1 MFAASSVIPTL
12 TSVADAVFELL
23 SNSTFDEVFLYMAI
37 GAPVLCLMWPMVS
50 CLFCGCKCCGG
61 GAVAADIEMAPL
73 NIQKAQKPGSG
84 PLDKMAADSSQPA
97 YLQKMLKATAQQ
109 LNEGFVRL
117 RAEAASDHRQQLD
130 RDMAKL
136 MKRLD
141 EQDKKLDRLLSQQGS
156 SGGSSKGSPA
166 LASSS
171 GSPKTGAVPSLS
183 KSLPGP
189 SPLPP
194 PAAPALSQSQSLP
207 AAATPKGNGAPAGS
221 SSSRP
226 ASGGGSARTPKGSAA
241 SPLGGM
247 SKGQK
252 PTGASSHRASS
263 SPGGNLGPAA

>member
-73 NIQKAQKPGSG
+73 NIGKAQNSGSG
-84 PLDKMAADSSQPA
+84 PLDKMAADTSQPA
-97 YLQKMLKATAQQ
+97 YVQKMLKATAQQ
-109 LNEGFVRL
+109 LDEGFVRL

-130 RDMAKL
+130 RDIAKL

-156 SGGSSKGSPA
+156 SGGGSKGSPS
-166 LASSS
+166 LSSS
-171 GSPKTGAVPSLS
+171 GSPSKGAMPSLS

-194 PAAPALSQSQSLP
+194 PAAPPALSQSQSLP
-207 AAATPKGNGAPAGS
+207 TAAAKCNGAA
-221 SSSRP
+221 SSRT
-226 ASGGGSARTPKGSAA
+226 ASGSGGARTPKGSGA
-241 SPLGGM
+241 SPLGGG
-247 SKGQK
+247 SFKGQK
-252 PTGASSHRASS
+252 LPPPTGASSHRASS
-263 SPGGNLGPAA
+263 NNFGPSA